1 MFRFGV
7 RKTCTLAFCHAIQ
20 WHGSVMPLSA
30 WFFFY
35 PSNPSFQLVQV
46 HGRRTIGLPF
56 SLCLLAAVLCVS
68 GQDENSATGAE
79 EPPPSGPQPVAQLS
93 LQMTDGSGK
102 QSSVLATVMPNED
115 AAAAAVRFC
124 FEKGL
129 TQPQNLVDITGYL
142 KGALQGKEHEP
153 ENIEVLRTA
162 GAYTKRAAESSKEE
176 NFIEAAAGSPQQPV
190 DCVVSMLAVRHTAT
204 HSK

>member
-1 MFRFGV
+1 
-7 RKTCTLAFCHAIQ
+7 
-20 WHGSVMPLSA
+20 MPLSA

-46 HGRRTIGLPF
+46 HGRRRTIGLPF

-190 DCVVSMLAVRHTAT
+190 DCVVSMLGVRHTAT
-204 HSK
+204 HSE